1 MSNITL
7 NSAIANAITETVS
20 LSGKADR
27 KLGSTI
33 DLMVSEKMVSTD
45 FVSPKSKTKTSTAS
59 PEMFEQINAAIVAGF
74 TKAAQQ
80 LLAKPTKSLEEADKA
95 EKRYWQQ
102 QIGAKRNDFETGLAK
117 RELAKR
123 GGADASRTPRQPK
136 SPVEKLR
143 AALETVEKVVQGHD
157 AWDFDAAD
165 FQTALRSLNRLVK

>member
-7 NSAIANAITETVS
+7 STVIANAITETVS

-33 DLMVSEKMVSTD
+33 DLLVSEGMRSTD
-45 FVSPKSKTKTSTAS
+45 FISPKSEASTAS
-59 PEMFEQINAAIVAGF
+59 PEQFEAVNVAIVAGF

-80 LLAKPTKSLEEADKA
+80 LLAKPTKSLEDADKA

-143 AALETVEKVVQGHD
+143 AALETVEKIVQGHD

>member
-7 NSAIANAITETVS
+7 NATIANAITETVS

-80 LLAKPTKSLEEADKA
+80 LLAKPTKSLEDADKA

-117 RELAKR
+117 RE
-123 GGADASRTPRQPK
+123 GADDTRAARQPK

>member
-7 NSAIANAITETVS
+7 NATIANAITETVS

-80 LLAKPTKSLEEADKA
+80 LLAKPTKSLEDADKA

-117 RELAKR
+117 RE
-123 GGADASRTPRQPK
+123 GADAGRTARQPK

-143 AALETVEKVVQGHD
+143 AALETVEKIVQGHD

>member
-7 NSAIANAITETVS
+7 NAAIANAITETVS

-80 LLAKPTKSLEEADKA
+80 LLAKPTKSLEDADKA

-117 RELAKR
+117 RE
-123 GGADASRTPRQPK
+123 GADASREPRQPK

>member
-7 NSAIANAITETVS
+7 NAAIASAITETVS

-80 LLAKPTKSLEEADKA
+80 LLAKPTKSLEDADKA

-117 RELAKR
+117 RE
-123 GGADASRTPRQPK
+123 GADASREPRQPK

>member
-7 NSAIANAITETVS
+7 NAAIASAITETVS

-33 DLMVSEKMVSTD
+33 DLMSSEKMVSTD

-59 PEMFEQINAAIVAGF
+59 PEMFEQINSAIVAGF

-80 LLAKPTKSLEEADKA
+80 LLAKPTKSLEDADKA

-117 RELAKR
+117 RE
-123 GGADASRTPRQPK
+123 GADASREPRQPK